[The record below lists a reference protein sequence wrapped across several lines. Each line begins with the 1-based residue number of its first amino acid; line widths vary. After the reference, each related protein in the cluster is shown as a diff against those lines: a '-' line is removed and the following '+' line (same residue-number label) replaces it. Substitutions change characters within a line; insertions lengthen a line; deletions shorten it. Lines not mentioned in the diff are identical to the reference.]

1 MGIRVAIAEDSYLVR
16 EALEHLLEPVP
27 EIDLVASCADLEA
40 LRERIEA
47 DAPEV
52 VLTDI
57 RMPPTG
63 TDEGVQLAAELR
75 DSKPGIGVVVLSQY
89 SEPEFVVRLFERGS
103 DGRAYLLKERVAD
116 RDELLGAI
124 RAVRDGGSVIDPKV
138 VEVMVR
144 ARARAESSPLQELTP
159 RELEVLALVAE
170 GSSNSAVAESLV
182 LTKRAV
188 EKHINSIF
196 LKLGLTHDPDEADMS
211 KRVKAVLMYLADD
224 GLVGPDRSAEQGGR
238 TPAA

>member
-1 MGIRVAIAEDSYLVR
+1 MGIRVAIADDAYLVR
-16 EALEHLLEPVP
+16 EALEHLLASAP
-27 EIDLVASCADLEA
+27 EVEVVATCADLDA
-40 LRERIEA
+40 LRACIEA
-47 DAPEV
+47 DRPEV

-63 TDEGVQLAAELR
+63 TDEGIRLAAELR
-75 DSKPGIGVVVLSQY
+75 DTHPEVGVVVLSQY
-89 SEPEFVVRLFERGS
+89 SEPGFVVRLFERGS
-103 DGRAYLLKERVAD
+103 EGRAYLLKERVSD
-116 RDELLGAI
+116 RDELAGAI
-124 RAVRDGGSVIDPKV
+124 AAVRGGGSAIDPKI

-144 ARARAESSPLQELTP
+144 ARARAEASPLRELTP

-170 GSSNSAVAESLV
+170 GSSNSAVAATLV

-196 LKLGLTHDPDEADMS
+196 LKLGLTHDPREEDIS

-224 GLVGPDRSAEQGGR
+224 EVRSPRPTA
-238 TPAA
+238 

>member
-1 MGIRVAIAEDSYLVR
+1 MGIRVAIADDAYLVR
-16 EALEHLLEPVP
+16 EALEHLLASAP
-27 EIDLVASCADLEA
+27 EVEVVATCADLDA
-40 LRERIEA
+40 LRACIEA
-47 DAPEV
+47 DRPEV

-63 TDEGVQLAAELR
+63 TDEGIRLAAELR
-75 DSKPGIGVVVLSQY
+75 DTHPEVGVVVLSQY
-89 SEPEFVVRLFERGS
+89 SEPGFVVRLFERGS
-103 DGRAYLLKERVAD
+103 EGRAYLLKERVSD
-116 RDELLGAI
+116 RDELAGAI
-124 RAVRDGGSVIDPKV
+124 AAVRGGGSAIDPKI

-144 ARARAESSPLQELTP
+144 ARARAEASPLRELTP

-170 GSSNSAVAESLV
+170 GSSNSAVAATLV

-196 LKLGLTHDPDEADMS
+196 LKLGLTHDPDEQSIS

-224 GLVGPDRSAEQGGR
+224 EVRSPRPTA
-238 TPAA
+238 

>member
-1 MGIRVAIAEDSYLVR
+1 MATRVAIADDAYLVR
-16 EALEHLLEPVP
+16 EALGHLLASVP
-27 EIDLVASCADLEA
+27 EIELVASCADLDS
-40 LRERIEA
+40 LRDRIAAESP
-47 DAPEV
+47 DV

-63 TDEGVQLAAELR
+63 TDEGVRLAAELR
-75 DSKPGIGVVVLSQY
+75 ETGPGIGVVVLSQY
-89 SEPEFVVRLFERGS
+89 SEPAFVVRLFEHGS
-103 DGRAYLLKERVAD
+103 EGRAYLLKERVAD
-116 RDELLGAI
+116 REELVAAI
-124 RAVRDGGSVIDPKV
+124 AAVRDGGSAIDPKV

-144 ARARAESSPLQELTP
+144 SRAQAEASPLRELTP

-170 GSSNSAVAESLV
+170 GSSNSAVADSLV

-196 LKLGLTHDPDEADMS
+196 LKLGLTHDPDEQSIS

-224 GLVGPDRSAEQGGR
+224 ELRGA
-238 TPAA
+238 